1 MSAQQQVRSSAS
13 RQKSFDQMVE
23 KLSPKDRQNVEKH
36 LTAFNDAGQKT
47 QADLWKRLVGAMS
60 ELAPVPPKTT
70 AQRTVQFYVPDGK
83 WRLQVFALE
92 DRKDGTLAAYTEDV
106 LADAVKAGVVT
117 KQKKPAG
124 SSSGL
129 GAPAAG
135 GASEYAV
142 TGAEKPLLV
151 EQLDN
156 KSEADPAPFY
166 KDMLGWNRRALRIIV
181 PADAP
186 EALARAVERI
196 CEMAAMRRNK
206 PSA

>member
-1 MSAQQQVRSSAS
+1 MSTQQQEKSSSKSNQS

-36 LTAFNDAGQKT
+36 LTAFTEAGQKT
-47 QADLWKRLVGAMS
+47 QADMWKRLVGAMS
-60 ELAPVPPKTT
+60 DLAPVPPKTT
-70 AQRTVQFYVPDGK
+70 AQRTVQFFVPDGK
-83 WRLQVFALE
+83 WRMQVFALE

-106 LADAVKAGVVT
+106 LAEAMKAGVIA

-124 SSSGL
+124 T
-129 GAPAAG
+129 PAG
-135 GASEYAV
+135 GPTEYAV
-142 TGAEKPLLV
+142 TGTDKPLV
-151 EQLDN
+151 IEQLDN

-166 KDMLGWNRRALRIIV
+166 KDMLGWNRRALRVIV

-186 EALARAVERI
+186 EAVARAVERI
-196 CEMAAMRRNK
+196 CEMAAMRRSK